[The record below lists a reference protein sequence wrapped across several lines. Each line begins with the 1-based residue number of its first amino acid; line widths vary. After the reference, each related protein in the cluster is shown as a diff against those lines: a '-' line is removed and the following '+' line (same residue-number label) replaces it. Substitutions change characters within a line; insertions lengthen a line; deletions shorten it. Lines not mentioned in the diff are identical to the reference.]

1 MTNSIP
7 IFDPLLY
14 SDRIFHETSANF
26 GDKARVVQPVHIV
39 QYDKSMPI
47 VCVKLY
53 NNGLPYVLPDSVNAI
68 TVRWGKS
75 DRTFVI
81 KNVLGCNP
89 DRTVVYFDVDEQMTV
104 LYGEANPILE
114 IKLDD
119 GVISGSTSIPFRI
132 DRNPVQHGDIRSCV
146 IYPDLEQAVKDAE
159 DAAERAEKA
168 TGIQLQILGS
178 VANPTQLPSAST
190 LKQYD
195 AYLVGD
201 EGDYDIYGVVNGE
214 WRNFGKYSRPGPQG
228 PQGPMGPAGPQGP
241 KGDPG
246 DIPGRYVEDV
256 NYNERTHMLTKSIN
270 NNDVDVVKIE
280 DPSIVLPF
288 VQATP
293 PSADKKHSVWIDI
306 SEDNDVT
313 PMIRSTASATANK
326 LSFGVSNEQGRLSFG
341 DGAIFDEDATPEQT
355 EGLVFGDND

>member
-7 IFDPLLY
+7 IFDPSLY

-53 NNGLPYVLPDSVNAI
+53 NNGLPYVLPNSVAAVTI
-68 TVRWGKS
+68 RWGKS

-81 KNVLGCNP
+81 KDVLGTNEE
-89 DRTVVYFDVDEQMTV
+89 RTAVYFDVDEQMTV
-104 LYGEANPILE
+104 LYGEANPIIE

-119 GVISGSTSIPFRI
+119 GVVSGSTSIPFRI

-146 IYPDLEQAVKDAE
+146 IYPDLEKAVKDAE

-178 VANPTQLPSAST
+178 VANPSQLPPATT
-190 LKQYD
+190 LSQYD
-195 AYLVGD
+195 AYLVGE

-214 WRNFGKYSRPGPQG
+214 WKNFGKYSRKGDPGPQG
-228 PQGPMGPAGPQGP
+228 PQGPAGPQGP

-246 DIPGRYVEDV
+246 EISGPYVEDV
-256 NYNERTHMLTKSIN
+256 SFDASRHMLQKM
-270 NNDVDVVKIE
+270 VGGEEQDVVKVE
-280 DPSIVLPF
+280 DPSVALPYI
-288 VQATP
+288 QETP
-293 PSADKKHSVWIDI
+293 PTVNKKNSVWIQPYN
-306 SEDNDVT
+306 EE
-313 PMIRSTASATANK
+313 
-326 LSFGVSNEQGRLSFG
+326 NEQ
-341 DGAIFDEDATPEQT
+341 TPNYTRPMMMKSSAANNASSNDSES
-355 EGLVFGDND
+355 ELVFGSNKQVTNLKFGD